1 MRGCFNVKINTPAIY
16 TTANYSSKD
25 SFFFELFHELGH
37 CKSDYNMAQ
46 NKVIIDGD
54 EKREQRADY
63 FALNTMISKNEW
75 DDITSDV
82 TEDHIIEKSKKY
94 KIPMS
99 FIVGRLA
106 KNDYIKYNSKLYNKY
121 NKI

>member
-1 MRGCFNVKINTPAIY
+1 
-16 TTANYSSKD
+16 
-25 SFFFELFHELGH
+25 
-37 CKSDYNMAQ
+37 
-46 NKVIIDGD
+46 
-54 EKREQRADY
+54 
-63 FALNTMISKNEW
+63 MISKNEW